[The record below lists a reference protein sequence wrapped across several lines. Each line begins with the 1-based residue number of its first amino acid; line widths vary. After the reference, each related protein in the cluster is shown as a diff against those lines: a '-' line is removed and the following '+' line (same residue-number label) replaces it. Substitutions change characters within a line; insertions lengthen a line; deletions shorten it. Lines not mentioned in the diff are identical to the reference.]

1 MMATT
6 TATVSAEQR
15 DIERRRLEQKALRRQ
30 ETARRVKDIAWS
42 AVIGSAATLIVV
54 TSLGW
59 LTTQSVVS
67 AAREQGAHDL
77 VALRSG
83 ICLARFEQRPG
94 AAAKLAEL
102 KALGWDERTA
112 AAKKIVTDENLATM
126 LGETAPAVGAVDAC
140 AAAIRNA

>member
-1 MMATT
+1 MAISTD
-6 TATVSAEQR
+6 AVSAEQR
-15 DIERRRLEQKALRRQ
+15 EAERRRTAQKALRRE
-30 ETARRVKDIAWS
+30 ETVRRVKDIAWS
-42 AVIGSAATLIVV
+42 AVIGSAVTLIVV

-83 ICLARFEQRPG
+83 ICLARFQEKPD
-94 AAAKLAEL
+94 ATAKLAEL

-126 LGETAPAVGAVDAC
+126 LGEKAPAVGAIDAC

>member
-67 AAREQGAHDL
+67 AAREQGVHELA
-77 VALRSG
+77 ALRSG
-83 ICLARFEQRPG
+83 ICLARFQQMPG
-94 AAAKLAEL
+94 AVAKLAEL
-102 KALGWDERTA
+102 KALGWNQRTTA
-112 AAKKIVTDENLATM
+112 AIKLVSDDKLATRSRA
-126 LGETAPAVGAVDAC
+126 TAPAFARV
-140 AAAIRNA
+140 

>member
-1 MMATT
+1 MASTT
-6 TATVSAEQR
+6 NSVAAEQR
-15 DIERRRLEQKALRRQ
+15 EVERRWSEQKMVRR
-30 ETARRVKDIAWS
+30 EERARRAKDIVWS
-42 AVIGSAATLIVV
+42 AVISSAATLILV

-59 LTTQSVVS
+59 LTTQSVVT

-83 ICLARFEQRPG
+83 ICLARFQQLPG
-94 AAAKLAEL
+94 APAKLAEL

-112 AAKKIVTDENLATM
+112 AAKKIVTDEKLAVM
-126 LGETAPAVGAVDAC
+126 LGETAPAVGAIDAC

>member
-1 MMATT
+1 MASTT
-6 TATVSAEQR
+6 NSVSAEQR
-15 DIERRRLEQKALRRQ
+15 EAERRRSEQKLQRRS
-30 ETARRVKDIAWS
+30 ETVRRIKDIGWS

-59 LTTQSVVS
+59 LTTQSVVT

-83 ICLARFEQRPG
+83 ICVARFQQLPG
-94 AAAKLAEL
+94 AVAKLAEL
-102 KALGWDERTA
+102 KALGWDQRTA
-112 AAKKIVTDENLATM
+112 AAIKLVTDEKLAIM
-126 LGETAPAVGAVDAC
+126 LGETAPAVGAIDAC

>member
-1 MMATT
+1 MAID
-6 TATVSAEQR
+6 TATVSQEQR
-15 DIERRRLEQKALRRQ
+15 EIERRRREQKAQRRA
-30 ETARRVKDIAWS
+30 EMARRAKDIVWS
-42 AVIGSAATLIVV
+42 AVLGSAVTLIVA

-83 ICLARFEQRPG
+83 ICLARFQQRPD
-94 AAAKLAEL
+94 AVAKLAEL

-112 AAKKIVTDENLATM
+112 AAKKIVTDDKLATM
-126 LGETAPAVGAVDAC
+126 LGETAPAVGAIDAC

>member
-1 MMATT
+1 MATT

-15 DIERRRLEQKALRRQ
+15 DAERRRLEQKMLRRAQ
-30 ETARRVKDIAWS
+30 TVRRIKDIGWS

-59 LTTQSVVS
+59 LTTQSVVNT
-67 AAREQGAHDL
+67 AREQGAHDL
-77 VALRSG
+77 VALRSS
-83 ICLARFEQRPG
+83 ICLARFHQMPN
-94 AAAKLAEL
+94 AAAKLAEF
-102 KALGWDERTA
+102 KALGWEERTA
-112 AAKKIVTDENLATM
+112 ATKKIVTDENLAVM

>member
-1 MMATT
+1 MATT
-6 TATVSAEQR
+6 TSGVSAEQR
-15 DIERRRLEQKALRRQ
+15 EIERRRADQKALRRA
-30 ETARRVKDIAWS
+30 ETARRAKDIVWS
-42 AVIGSAATLIVV
+42 AVIASAATLIVV

-83 ICLARFEQRPG
+83 ICVARFQQRPD
-94 AAAKLAEL
+94 AAAKLAEF
-102 KALGWDERTA
+102 KALGWDARTA

-126 LGETAPAVGAVDAC
+126 QGETAPAAGAIDAC
-140 AAAIRNA
+140 AAALRNA

>member
-1 MMATT
+1 MASTT
-6 TATVSAEQR
+6 NSFSAEQR
-15 DIERRRLEQKALRRQ
+15 EAERRRSEQKLQRRS
-30 ETARRVKDIAWS
+30 ETVRRIKDIGWS

-59 LTTQSVVS
+59 LTTQSVFT

-83 ICLARFEQRPG
+83 ICVARFQQLPG
-94 AAAKLAEL
+94 AVAKLAEL
-102 KALGWDERTA
+102 KALGWDQRTA
-112 AAKKIVTDENLATM
+112 AAIKLVTDEKLAIM
-126 LGETAPAVGAVDAC
+126 LGETAPAVGAMDAC

>member
-1 MMATT
+1 MASTT
-6 TATVSAEQR
+6 NSVSAEQR
-15 DIERRRLEQKALRRQ
+15 EIERRRSEQKMVRRA

-59 LTTQSVVS
+59 LTTQSVVT

-83 ICLARFEQRPG
+83 ICLARFQQLPG
-94 AAAKLAEL
+94 STAKLAEL

-112 AAKKIVTDENLATM
+112 AAKKLVTDEKLATM
-126 LGETAPAVGAVDAC
+126 LGETAPAVGAIDAC